1 MSSTL
6 SAANASALA
15 RIFACQPR
23 WTGVINARDALGL
36 PDHVLLHAGPP
47 LADPLRPPPPMRNA
61 ALLACVHEGW
71 AGDIAA
77 AERLFDSGAVK
88 LEPGLAHR
96 VSMPLVA
103 LVGARSTL
111 AVIDAGVDVEY
122 GSAGDG
128 GNSDGNVGSTARWHS
143 FLGTGGG
150 AQMRFGGRDAAI
162 LERLAFRESTLLPGF
177 QALLAEGPIDLLS
190 IARSALTEGDDL
202 HNRLSSATL
211 VLHAVLASRKSG
223 VAASVTAVTDTAA
236 DVANVPA
243 ALTTVLEAPLYFL
256 NLWMPACALM
266 LDAAAGTPGSS
277 IVTRMAANGEV
288 CGIQLA
294 GLPDRWFTAPATLVR
309 GPFMKGAPTDPQFP
323 PATGDSGIID
333 AFGLGGQVL
342 RRAPS
347 LQSAFAAWL
356 APEDDARALKLL
368 AGLHPVLGV
377 AAGID
382 AAAVAASGRAP
393 LLSTGM
399 VSADGRGLLGR
410 GVCEMPLV
418 PFAAAAAELQS
429 RVASG

>member
-1 MSSTL
+1 
-6 SAANASALA
+6 
-15 RIFACQPR
+15 
-23 WTGVINARDALGL
+23 
-36 PDHVLLHAGPP
+36 
-47 LADPLRPPPPMRNA
+47 
-61 ALLACVHEGW
+61 
-71 AGDIAA
+71 
-77 AERLFDSGAVK
+77 
-88 LEPGLAHR
+88 
-96 VSMPLVA
+96 
-103 LVGARSTL
+103 
-111 AVIDAGVDVEY
+111 
-122 GSAGDG
+122 
-128 GNSDGNVGSTARWHS
+128 
-143 FLGTGGG
+143 
-150 AQMRFGGRDAAI
+150 
-162 LERLAFRESTLLPGF
+162 
-177 QALLAEGPIDLLS
+177 
-190 IARSALTEGDDL
+190 
-202 HNRLSSATL
+202 
-211 VLHAVLASRKSG
+211 
-223 VAASVTAVTDTAA
+223 
-236 DVANVPA
+236 
-243 ALTTVLEAPLYFL
+243 
-256 NLWMPACALM
+256 
-266 LDAAAGTPGSS
+266 
-277 IVTRMAANGEV
+277 MAANGEV

-356 APEDDARALKLL
+356 APDDDARTLKLL
-368 AGLHPVLGV
+368 AGMHPVLGV

>member
-23 WTGVINARDALGL
+23 WTGVINARAALGL

-47 LADPLRPPPPMRNA
+47 LAHPLRPPPPMRNA

-71 AGDIAA
+71 AGGIAA
-77 AERLFDSGAVK
+77 AERLFDSGAVT
-88 LEPGLAHR
+88 LEPGIAYR

-111 AVIDAGVDVEY
+111 AVIDG
-122 GSAGDG
+122 G
-128 GNSDGNVGSTARWHS
+128 GNGSSIARWHS

-150 AQMRFGGRDAAI
+150 AQMRFGARDSAI

-190 IARSALTEGDDL
+190 IARLALTEGDDL

-211 VLHAVLASRKSG
+211 LLHAVLASRKSG
-223 VAASVTAVTDTAA
+223 VAASVTAAADTAA
-236 DVANVPA
+236 EAANVQA

-266 LDAAAGTPGSS
+266 LDAAAGTAGSS

-309 GPFMKGAPTDPQFP
+309 GPFMKGAPADPQFP

-347 LQSAFAAWL
+347 LQSAFAPWL
-356 APEDDARALKLL
+356 APDDDARALKLL

-377 AAGID
+377 AAGLD
-382 AAAVAASGRAP
+382 AAAVAATGRAP

-410 GVCEMPLV
+410 GVCEMPLA
-418 PFAAAAAELQS
+418 PFAAAAEVLEGRAAL
-429 RVASG
+429 G